1 MNSLLALA
9 ARSLTMAVALVCGV
23 LTTRLV
29 IAEAGV
35 AQYVLFTVLVGL
47 PALLS
52 FADLGSG
59 AVLVNSLA
67 TKDDFRTDATVI
79 AQTTAVGRIMLGFA
93 GATMAVNS
101 ILLIT
106 GGWSIF
112 LGAAAEVDGAALA
125 AFLCI
130 TIYCLGVPLGLW
142 TRLLLGMRRN
152 HIVILVQGLVSP
164 LTLLSV
170 WALLHVGTER
180 AFPFLA
186 AGSFFA
192 TFAVAVLGYGLTGA
206 MTRPLLGTAAGRLLR
221 PRRYPGARV
230 MDVGWPMLAQL
241 LSPPIAL
248 GTQRLVI
255 ANFGTSDQVAEYG
268 VAGQVF
274 LALQGLVIA
283 AGVALWPLYA
293 RRRHQGRQQRGP
305 WVQAALFGGGAIIAT
320 LAVWA
325 VGPWL
330 FGFVSGG
337 DVVVSTATILSFGL
351 MITCIAVL
359 NPLGMFIM
367 DKPGIRFQVIP
378 TLLMAFSSLG
388 LSILLTP
395 LLGAVGPLIANAA
408 AVTVFQIVPFS
419 VYILRSRSR
428 LQSSSEDDVEPV
440 AAELQAESPD

>member
-1 MNSLLALA
+1 MNSLLALG
-9 ARSLTMAVALVCGV
+9 ARALTMAISLVCGV

-29 IAEAGV
+29 ISDAGV

-52 FADLGSG
+52 FSDLGSG
-59 AVLVNSLA
+59 AVLVNSIA
-67 TKDDFRTDATVI
+67 TKDGFRRDPEVT
-79 AQTTAVGRIMLGFA
+79 AQATAVGRILLGFA

-101 ILLIT
+101 ILLLT
-106 GGWSIF
+106 GGWTVF
-112 LGAAAEVDGAALA
+112 LGTAADVDGAELG

-130 TIYCLGVPLGLW
+130 TIYCLSVPMGLW
-142 TRLLLGMRRN
+142 TRILLGMRRN

-170 WALLHVGTER
+170 WTLLQIGTER

-192 TFAVAVLGYGLTGA
+192 TFVVAVLGYGLTAAG
-206 MTRPLLGTAAGRLLR
+206 TRPLLGRTIGRLFRL
-221 PRRYPGARV
+221 RRYPGARV

-241 LSPPIAL
+241 LSPPIAV
-248 GTQRLVI
+248 GTQRIVI

-293 RRRHQGRQQRGP
+293 RRRHQGRLQRGP
-305 WVQAALFGGGAIIAT
+305 WIQAALFGGGAAVAT
-320 LAVWA
+320 LLVWA

-330 FGFVSGG
+330 FEFVSGG
-337 DVVVSTATILSFGL
+337 DVVVSTPTILSFGL
-351 MITCIAVL
+351 MITCIAIL

-378 TLLMAFSSLG
+378 TLLMAFGSLG
-388 LSILLTP
+388 LAILLTP
-395 LLGAVGPLIANAA
+395 SLGAVGPLLANAA

-419 VYILRSRSR
+419 IYILRSRAR
-428 LQSSSEDDVEPV
+428 LQSAPAEDVEPV
-440 AAELQAESPD
+440 AAELQAESTD